1 MKYLKT
7 YKIFESQ
14 DFSWFTDLF
23 QELQDEGFRITIKD
37 SSSQKLD
44 FSNTDVI
51 DSHYMVQEWQLPWE
65 QQIDSPEI
73 IKTTDIKIEKRI
85 IDDTHTGPT
94 LKEFNIDEIKETLI
108 FAESFAKEQFGL
120 EIEYIYTMRI
130 PKYLYYKSVD
140 SLPENQK
147 VDSVTVAF
155 RNI

>member
-1 MKYLKT
+1 MKYLRT

-37 SSSQKLD
+37 SNSQKLD

-51 DSHYMVQEWQLPWE
+51 DSHYMR
-65 QQIDSPEI
+65 QIDSPEI

-85 IDDTHTGPT
+85 IDDTHVGLT
-94 LKEFNIDEIKETLI
+94 LKEFNIDEIKETLR
-108 FAESFAKEQFGL
+108 FAESFAKDQFGL

-130 PKYLYYKSVD
+130 PRYLYYKSVE
-140 SLPENQK
+140 SLPENQT

>member
-51 DSHYMVQEWQLPWE
+51 DIHYMR
-65 QQIDSPEI
+65 QIDSPEI

-85 IDDTHTGPT
+85 IDDTHVGLT
-94 LKEFNIDEIKETLI
+94 LKEFNIDEIKETLR

>member
-1 MKYLKT
+1 MKYLRT

-51 DSHYMVQEWQLPWE
+51 DSHYMR
-65 QQIDSPEI
+65 QIDSPEI

-85 IDDTHTGPT
+85 IDDTHVGLT
-94 LKEFNIDEIKETLI
+94 LKEFNIDEIKETLR
-108 FAESFAKEQFGL
+108 FTESFAKDQFGL

-130 PKYLYYKSVD
+130 PRYLYYKSVE
-140 SLPENQK
+140 SLPKNQT

>member
-37 SSSQKLD
+37 SNSQKLD

-51 DSHYMVQEWQLPWE
+51 DSHYM

-85 IDDTHTGPT
+85 IDDTHVGLT
-94 LKEFNIDEIKETLI
+94 LKEFNIDEIKETLR
-108 FAESFAKEQFGL
+108 FAESLAKDQFGL

-130 PKYLYYKSVD
+130 PRYLYYKSVE
-140 SLPENQK
+140 SLPENQT

>member
-7 YKIFESQ
+7 YKIFESK

-51 DSHYMVQEWQLPWE
+51 DIHYMR
-65 QQIDSPEI
+65 QIDSPEI

-85 IDDTHTGPT
+85 IDDTHVGLT
-94 LKEFNIDEIKETLI
+94 LKEFNIDEIKETLR

-130 PKYLYYKSVD
+130 PRYLYYKSVE
-140 SLPENQK
+140 SLPKNQT

>member
-1 MKYLKT
+1 MKYLRT

-37 SSSQKLD
+37 SNSQKLD

-51 DSHYMVQEWQLPWE
+51 DIHYMR
-65 QQIDSPEI
+65 QIDSPEI

-85 IDDTHTGPT
+85 IDDTHVGLT
-94 LKEFNIDEIKETLI
+94 LKEFNIDEIKETLR
-108 FAESFAKEQFGL
+108 FAESFAKDQFGL

-130 PKYLYYKSVD
+130 PRYLYYKSVE
-140 SLPENQK
+140 SLPENQT

>member
-51 DSHYMVQEWQLPWE
+51 DIHYMR
-65 QQIDSPEI
+65 QIDSPEI

-85 IDDTHTGPT
+85 IDDTHVGLT
-94 LKEFNIDEIKETLI
+94 LKEFNIDEIKETLR
-108 FAESFAKEQFGL
+108 FAESFAKDQFGL

-130 PKYLYYKSVD
+130 PRYLYYKSVE
-140 SLPENQK
+140 SLPKNQT

>member
-1 MKYLKT
+1 MKHLKT
-7 YKIFESQ
+7 YKLFESQ

-51 DSHYMVQEWQLPWE
+51 DTHYL
-65 QQIDSPEI
+65 QQIESQEI

-94 LKEFNIDEIKETLI
+94 LKEFNIDEIKETLR

-147 VDSVTVAF
+147 ANSVTVAF

>member
-51 DSHYMVQEWQLPWE
+51 DIHYMR
-65 QQIDSPEI
+65 QIDSPEI

-85 IDDTHTGPT
+85 IDDTHVGLT
-94 LKEFNIDEIKETLI
+94 LKEFNIDEIKETLR
-108 FAESFAKEQFGL
+108 FAESFAKDQFGL

-130 PKYLYYKSVD
+130 PRYLYYKSVE
-140 SLPENQK
+140 SLPENQT

>member
-37 SSSQKLD
+37 SNSQKLD

-51 DSHYMVQEWQLPWE
+51 DIHYMR
-65 QQIDSPEI
+65 QIDSPEI

-85 IDDTHTGPT
+85 IDDTHVGLT
-94 LKEFNIDEIKETLI
+94 LKEFNIDEIKETLR
-108 FAESFAKEQFGL
+108 FAESFAKDQFGL

-130 PKYLYYKSVD
+130 PRYLYYKSVE
-140 SLPENQK
+140 SLPENQT

>member
-1 MKYLKT
+1 MKYLKR

-14 DFSWFTDLF
+14 DFSWFIDLF

-51 DSHYMVQEWQLPWE
+51 DIHYMR
-65 QQIDSPEI
+65 QIDSPEI

-94 LKEFNIDEIKETLI
+94 LKEFNIDEIKETLR
-108 FAESFAKEQFGL
+108 FAESFAREQFGL

-147 VDSVTVAF
+147 VDSVTVSF

>member
-37 SSSQKLD
+37 SNSQKLD

-51 DSHYMVQEWQLPWE
+51 DIHYM

-85 IDDTHTGPT
+85 IDDTHVGLT
-94 LKEFNIDEIKETLI
+94 LKEFNIDEIKETLR
-108 FAESFAKEQFGL
+108 FAESFAKDQFGL

-130 PKYLYYKSVD
+130 PRYLYYKSVE
-140 SLPENQK
+140 SLPENQT

>member
-37 SSSQKLD
+37 SNSQKLD

-51 DSHYMVQEWQLPWE
+51 DIHYMR
-65 QQIDSPEI
+65 QIDSPEI

-85 IDDTHTGPT
+85 IDDTHVGLT
-94 LKEFNIDEIKETLI
+94 LKEFNIDEIKETLR

>member
-1 MKYLKT
+1 MKYLKR

-14 DFSWFTDLF
+14 DFSWFVDLF

-51 DSHYMVQEWQLPWE
+51 DTHYM
-65 QQIDSPEI
+65 QQIEFQEI

-85 IDDTHTGPT
+85 LDDTHTGPT
-94 LKEFNIDEIKETLI
+94 LKEFNIDEIKETLR

>member
-1 MKYLKT
+1 MKYLRT

-37 SSSQKLD
+37 SNSQKLD

-51 DSHYMVQEWQLPWE
+51 DSHYM

-85 IDDTHTGPT
+85 IDDTHVGLT
-94 LKEFNIDEIKETLI
+94 LKEFNIDEIKETLR
-108 FAESFAKEQFGL
+108 FAESFAKDQFGL

-130 PKYLYYKSVD
+130 PRYLYYKSVE
-140 SLPENQK
+140 SLPENQT

>member
-37 SSSQKLD
+37 SNSQKLD

-51 DSHYMVQEWQLPWE
+51 IDSHYMR
-65 QQIDSPEI
+65 QIDSPEI

-85 IDDTHTGPT
+85 IDDTHVGLT
-94 LKEFNIDEIKETLI
+94 LKKFNIDEIKETLR
-108 FAESFAKEQFGL
+108 FAESFAKDQFGL

-130 PKYLYYKSVD
+130 PRYLYYKSVE
-140 SLPENQK
+140 SLPENQT

>member
-44 FSNTDVI
+44 FSNIDVI
-51 DSHYMVQEWQLPWE
+51 DIHYMR
-65 QQIDSPEI
+65 QIDSPEI

-85 IDDTHTGPT
+85 IDDTHVGLT
-94 LKEFNIDEIKETLI
+94 LKEFNIDEIKETLR
-108 FAESFAKEQFGL
+108 FAESFAKDQFGL

-130 PKYLYYKSVD
+130 PRYLYYKSVE
-140 SLPENQK
+140 SLPENQT

>member
-1 MKYLKT
+1 MKYLKR

-14 DFSWFTDLF
+14 DFSWFIDLF

-51 DSHYMVQEWQLPWE
+51 DTHYM
-65 QQIDSPEI
+65 QQIEFQEI

-85 IDDTHTGPT
+85 LDDTHTGPT
-94 LKEFNIDEIKETLI
+94 LKEFNIDEIKETLR

>member
-37 SSSQKLD
+37 SNSQKLD

-51 DSHYMVQEWQLPWE
+51 DSHYMR
-65 QQIDSPEI
+65 QIDSPEI

-85 IDDTHTGPT
+85 IDDTHVGLT
-94 LKEFNIDEIKETLI
+94 LKEFNIDEIKETLR
-108 FAESFAKEQFGL
+108 FAESFAKDQFGL

-130 PKYLYYKSVD
+130 PRYLYYKSVE
-140 SLPENQK
+140 SLPENQT

>member
-1 MKYLKT
+1 MKYLKR

-14 DFSWFTDLF
+14 DFSWFIDLF

-51 DSHYMVQEWQLPWE
+51 DTHYM
-65 QQIDSPEI
+65 QQIEFQEI

-85 IDDTHTGPT
+85 IDDTHVGLT
-94 LKEFNIDEIKETLI
+94 LKEFNIDEIKETLR
-108 FAESFAKEQFGL
+108 FVESFAKEQFGL

>member
-1 MKYLKT
+1 MKYLRT

-51 DSHYMVQEWQLPWE
+51 DSHYMR
-65 QQIDSPEI
+65 QIDSPEI

-85 IDDTHTGPT
+85 IDDTHVGPT
-94 LKEFNIDEIKETLI
+94 LKEFNIDEIKETLR
-108 FAESFAKEQFGL
+108 FAESFAKDQFGL

-130 PKYLYYKSVD
+130 PRYLYYKSVE
-140 SLPENQK
+140 SLPENQT

>member
-1 MKYLKT
+1 MKYLKR

-14 DFSWFTDLF
+14 DFSWFIDLF

-51 DSHYMVQEWQLPWE
+51 DTHYM
-65 QQIDSPEI
+65 QQIEFQEI

-85 IDDTHTGPT
+85 LDDTYVGPT
-94 LKEFNIDEIKETLI
+94 LKEFNIDEIKETLR

>member
-37 SSSQKLD
+37 SNSQKLD

-51 DSHYMVQEWQLPWE
+51 DIHYMR
-65 QQIDSPEI
+65 QIDSPEI

-85 IDDTHTGPT
+85 IDDTHVGPT
-94 LKEFNIDEIKETLI
+94 LKEFNIDEIKETLR
-108 FAESFAKEQFGL
+108 FAESFAKDQFGL

-130 PKYLYYKSVD
+130 PRYLYYKSVE
-140 SLPENQK
+140 SLPENQT